1 LKNRLSGLFK
11 DKKFTVDTLWLV
23 SSQGILIVSGFLVN
37 LIIGY
42 QFGAATLGVFNQV
55 LGFYLILSTIIS
67 LGINNCLIQK
77 VSSGSSEFHPIIFS
91 SNFAITTVSAI
102 LFSASILFVTYLFPS
117 IFSSSELA
125 NALFIATLSLP
136 FFNWNKNFMAYATGT
151 QNQKLFSNV
160 RSFRW
165 LIIIGFVGTVTFF
178 SSNTIWLYY
187 SFLAAELTIFVI
199 FFSKYSNLITFNFT
213 VIDIKNNLSFGLK
226 SFLAEAFSILNDKLD
241 LIIIGYL
248 VSSSEVGIYSFFIFF
263 GKSLYIFPGILQQNI
278 NPLIGKHWS
287 EGTMRELVEPLK
299 KIRKVNAVV
308 VLIQAAAV
316 VGFYKVLTD
325 YYRPEFA
332 DSLRY
337 LALSFVG
344 IIPFAFIAW
353 GGSILVMTGKLK
365 ANIERTLFLLL
376 FTISTSLVLTY
387 FFGMEGAV
395 YAVIL
400 NGIFAFFLL
409 FGFVKKET
417 GIRLV

>member
-1 LKNRLSGLFK
+1 
-11 DKKFTVDTLWLV
+11 
-23 SSQGILIVSGFLVN
+23 
-37 LIIGY
+37 
-42 QFGAATLGVFNQV
+42 
-55 LGFYLILSTIIS
+55 
-67 LGINNCLIQK
+67 
-77 VSSGSSEFHPIIFS
+77 
-91 SNFAITTVSAI
+91 
-102 LFSASILFVTYLFPS
+102 
-117 IFSSSELA
+117 
-125 NALFIATLSLP
+125 
-136 FFNWNKNFMAYATGT
+136 
-151 QNQKLFSNV
+151 
-160 RSFRW
+160 
-165 LIIIGFVGTVTFF
+165 
-178 SSNTIWLYY
+178 
-187 SFLAAELTIFVI
+187 
-199 FFSKYSNLITFNFT
+199 
-213 VIDIKNNLSFGLK
+213 
-226 SFLAEAFSILNDKLD
+226 
-241 LIIIGYL
+241 
-248 VSSSEVGIYSFFIFF
+248 
-263 GKSLYIFPGILQQNI
+263 
-278 NPLIGKHWS
+278 
-287 EGTMRELVEPLK
+287 MRELVEPLK